1 MSAGPEAEGARRT
14 AQAWVM
20 LFADD
25 PEAVSALAVVRR
37 ALEAGRALAGLR
49 RLRLFEL
56 RGELPPRGR
65 LEELLHRSTQ
75 FYNPH
80 KERCLV
86 RVDRAEP
93 APFASGEQA
102 LLVFERG
109 EARRPAAERW
119 WLHETG
125 ERIEVREGVA
135 WGLRFTEG
143 AEAARATAE
152 LAVLTSLAG
161 GLFCNPN
168 AQEHR
173 QSGADVPLPWLLSR
187 AG

>member
-1 MSAGPEAEGARRT
+1 VNARPEAGATRRT

-20 LFADD
+20 LFAAD
-25 PEAVSALAVVRR
+25 PEAVSALAVARR

-56 RGELPPRGR
+56 RGDLPPRGR

-86 RVDRAEP
+86 RVDSAEP